1 MSTTV
6 MQHEDSSEQLDSMEF
21 KAIPQENGT
30 VHIDQESML
39 TKQFHE
45 EFERQE
51 QEEEDIMEFSELTR
65 VASDQNMDT
74 IKQIASDFVKTLSQ
88 EALEIVRDKM
98 SPEVVV
104 KAETPIPTFEVTSPQ
119 EPVSDHFQ
127 FQIGFRS
134 HFVTYFD
141 SETEADMYLKS
152 TEESQAVED
161 TESEEL
167 TEDKNT
173 SKTEGVGGQ
182 TSTDHS
188 QEIAED
194 IWAGEDA
201 VMLRK
206 SKTTF
211 SMKSKTD
218 SESTTS
224 ELNKKSSDRHSGTDQ
239 DSYEFHTAHGS
250 SSRPSSSD
258 VDAMLS
264 AHSSNNTR
272 SGSSM
277 TTTTEYDTAQS
288 HTDHSSS
295 YHTAASSLSSRS
307 LGSGH
312 MASVEHSETS
322 DTLIDYSI
330 EHDNRVSTPSG
341 CASEE
346 LPHDEQD
353 EPLGLVRSPEM
364 FFIQQDSKLNGS
376 VITLISSSASDTAT
390 VIQQEEMKA
399 TTHQETAAIDVMQ
412 KSNITESTSSTT
424 SEKPIVSSGEI
435 LSGIEEL
442 KKDSEE
448 HSQKSQITRVVS
460 FDTSN
465 LEQISKTSSHLLK
478 DQKSFDSDFGSR
490 PESELKDFESRPQSM
505 SEAMFNE
512 DFKSPDVSSSKNESD
527 SEMDLLKK
535 NADPF
540 TRPDSPE
547 PPQED
552 NSPMDE
558 KNVKTEIAFSTH
570 FTQVIED
577 EEYEKLEE
585 VESFDVFQAVDI
597 EEGEQITKAKL
608 RGTQSFDLNLGTSPP
623 VVNKPLNMV
632 WPASADLNMED
643 GLEPEKKALHSES
656 EDEIPSEKLQ
666 MVEIEDPSWDEDTA
680 DELIQPATSTT
691 NQENIFPYNPP
702 LDQIIE
708 EDEPEEAQLKEIQ
721 QLKESLSSTPE
732 FEALDKRA
740 LNLRINEK
748 DKSSMSSLQEFEIF
762 EQQMQGG
769 GSGSGSRGSL
779 GSQDSLESGL
789 PANTKLYKKN
799 FKIQS
804 KDHGDTSSQGSSGS
818 LSEFEQM
825 EDACVKAENLEDK
838 AKTQEVVLSEIE
850 EGHESQ
856 ISESD
861 SCETLSQGDAKSDD
875 SESEFTHRMHQID
888 EIIRQAQSNVE
899 TFDIQQPQD
908 YMTRIMEASTDSL
921 EPPKLL
927 NQMVTSTDS
936 LEDQNVAQIMKIST
950 DSIELTKKPDSSHQV
965 MVASTDSLESGSTNT
980 RATASMLSSYASH
993 TSDTYVSDFDQDNR
1007 RSGYDSGLDRLL
1019 ESDAESLMSTCTTTS
1034 AATTVTTSQ
1043 CRVSYGFNVSEVYL
1057 PGEVG
1062 GLVST
1067 IERTVEMPAE
1077 VTKIQFKGP
1086 EAEVKMNEY
1095 VQSLSTQAGSSSD
1108 RSTSLQE
1115 VESVDA
1121 AGNVIHK
1128 RVIHHNVY
1136 PDQEH
1141 HQ

>member
-6 MQHEDSSEQLDSMEF
+6 MHHEDSSDQLDSMEF

-51 QEEEDIMEFSELTR
+51 QEEEDIMESSELTR

-104 KAETPIPTFEVTSPQ
+104 KVETPIPTLEVTSPQ
-119 EPVSDHFQ
+119 EPVSDQFQ
-127 FQIGFRS
+127 FQTGFRS

-141 SETEADMYLKS
+141 SESEADMYLKS
-152 TEESQAVED
+152 TEEPQTVED
-161 TESEEL
+161 PESEEL
-167 TEDKNT
+167 PEDKTT
-173 SKTEGVGGQ
+173 SKTEGGQ

-188 QEIAED
+188 HEIAED

-224 ELNKKSSDRHSGTDQ
+224 ELNKKSTTSDRHSGTDQ

-264 AHSSNNTR
+264 AHSNTR

-341 CASEE
+341 CQTEE

-376 VITLISSSASDTAT
+376 VITLNSTSASDTAT
-390 VIQQEEMKA
+390 VIQQEEMKN
-399 TTHQETAAIDVMQ
+399 THQEITDVMQ

-465 LEQISKTSSHLLK
+465 LEQISKPSQLLK

-505 SEAMFNE
+505 SEAMLNE
-512 DFKSPDVSSSKNESD
+512 DSKSPDVSTSKNESD

-535 NADPF
+535 CADPF

-577 EEYEKLEE
+577 EEFEKLEE
-585 VESFDVFQAVDI
+585 VESFDVMEAVDI
-597 EEGEQITKAKL
+597 EEGEPITKAKL
-608 RGTQSFDLNLGTSPP
+608 RGTQSFDLNLGASPP

-762 EQQMQGG
+762 EQQLQ

-804 KDHGDTSSQGSSGS
+804 RDHGDTSSQGSSGS

-825 EDACVKAENLEDK
+825 EDACLKAENLEDK

-861 SCETLSQGDAKSDD
+861 SCETLSQGDGKSDD
-875 SESEFTHRMHQID
+875 SETEFTHRMHQID
-888 EIIRQAQSNVE
+888 EIIRQAQTNVE

-936 LEDQNVAQIMKIST
+936 LEGDQAAQIMKIST
-950 DSIELTKKPDSSHQV
+950 DSIELNKKPDPSSQV

-1034 AATTVTTSQ
+1034 SATTVTTSQ

-1095 VQSLSTQAGSSSD
+1095 VQSLSIEGSSE
-1108 RSTSLQE
+1108 RSSLQE

-1136 PDQEH
+1136 PEEH

>member
-1 MSTTV
+1 
-6 MQHEDSSEQLDSMEF
+6 MEF

-30 VHIDQESML
+30 SVHIDQESL
-39 TKQFHE
+39 VTKQFHE
-45 EFERQE
+45 EFEQE
-51 QEEEDIMEFSELTR
+51 QEEEEIMESSALAR

-98 SPEVVV
+98 SPEV
-104 KAETPIPTFEVTSPQ
+104 KAANEDAMPTFEVTSPQ
-119 EPVSDHFQ
+119 EPVSDRFQ
-127 FQIGFRS
+127 FQTGFRS

-141 SETEADMYLKS
+141 SETEAEMYLRS
-152 TEESQAVED
+152 TEEAQDQTVED
-161 TESEEL
+161 QEASEDNL
-167 TEDKNT
+167 EDKTT
-173 SKTEGVGGQ
+173 SKTEGH

-188 QEIAED
+188 HNIAED

-211 SMKSKTD
+211 SMKSAKTD

-224 ELNKKSSDRHSGTDQ
+224 ELKNKSSDRHSGTDQ

-264 AHSSNNTR
+264 AHSSAHTR

-312 MASVEHSETS
+312 LASVEHSETS

-341 CASEE
+341 PTEE
-346 LPHDEQD
+346 LPHDEEEE

-364 FFIQQDSKLNGS
+364 FFQQDSKLNGS
-376 VITLISSSASDTAT
+376 VITISSASDTAT
-390 VIQQEEMKA
+390 VIQKDSKLEPMVARPVQE
-399 TTHQETAAIDVMQ
+399 DVMQ

-442 KKDSEE
+442 KKDEE
-448 HSQKSQITRVVS
+448 VIATKSQITRVVS

-465 LEQISKTSSHLLK
+465 LEQISKISHLK

-505 SEAMFNE
+505 SEAMLE
-512 DFKSPDVSSSKNESD
+512 DSKSPDNSSSLKNESD

-577 EEYEKLEE
+577 EEFEKLEE
-585 VESFDVFQAVDI
+585 VESFEVMEAVDI
-597 EEGEQITKAKL
+597 EDQITKAKL
-608 RGTQSFDLNLGTSPP
+608 RGTHSLDLTTETGASPP

-632 WPASADLNMED
+632 WPASADLNMDD
-643 GLEPEKKALHSES
+643 GLEPEKKTLHSES
-656 EDEIPSEKLQ
+656 EDEVPSEKLQ

-680 DELIQPATSTT
+680 DELIQPASTA
-691 NQENIFPYNPP
+691 NQDNINFPYNPP

-721 QLKESLSSTPE
+721 LLKESLSSTPE

-748 DKSSMSSLQEFEIF
+748 DKSSMSSLQEFEIL
-762 EQQMQGG
+762 EQQLH

-789 PANTKLYKKN
+789 PSNTKLYKKN
-799 FKIQS
+799 FKIQA

-818 LSEFEQM
+818 LQEFEQM
-825 EDACVKAENLEDK
+825 EDACMKAETLESK

-888 EIIRQAQSNVE
+888 EIIRQAQTNVE

-921 EPPKLL
+921 EPAVKPSVGNL
-927 NQMVTSTDS
+927 MVTSTDS
-936 LEDQNVAQIMKIST
+936 LEETNQIMKIST
-950 DSIELTKKPDSSHQV
+950 DSIEMTKQAQA

-993 TSDTYVSDFDQDNR
+993 TSDTYVSDFEGGPDNR
-1007 RSGYDSGLDRLL
+1007 LRAGYDSGLDRLL
-1019 ESDAESLMSTCTTTS
+1019 ESDQESSLMSTSCTTTS
-1034 AATTVTTSQ
+1034 ATTVTTSQ

-1057 PGEVG
+1057 QEGKE

-1095 VQSLSTQAGSSSD
+1095 VQSIAGSE
-1108 RSTSLQE
+1108 RHLPGSLQE

-1121 AGNVIHK
+1121 SGNVIHK

-1136 PDQEH
+1136 PEEH
-1141 HQ
+1141 Q